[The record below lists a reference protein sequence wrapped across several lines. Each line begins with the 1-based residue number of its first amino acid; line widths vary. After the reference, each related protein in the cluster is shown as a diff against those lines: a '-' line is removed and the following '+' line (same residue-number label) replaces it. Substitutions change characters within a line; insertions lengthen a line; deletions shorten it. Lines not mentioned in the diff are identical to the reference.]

1 MKKPIQ
7 LFKKIKKYIIFNAS
21 EYRFMAFTFLEIWIG
36 FYIMMSIIAFLILT
50 SSPKAIQKVSN
61 DQDALQL
68 AKETLEKDCISH
80 YEVISIVTME
90 DTNITTIIVAT
101 ETLEIALEIDND
113 SAKVVSK
120 ERLIV

>member
-1 MKKPIQ
+1 
-7 LFKKIKKYIIFNAS
+7 
-21 EYRFMAFTFLEIWIG
+21 MAFTFLEIWIG

>member
-1 MKKPIQ
+1 
-7 LFKKIKKYIIFNAS
+7 
-21 EYRFMAFTFLEIWIG
+21 MAFTFLEIWIG
-36 FYIMMSIIAFLILT
+36 FYMMMSIIAFLILT
-50 SSPKAIQKVSN
+50 SSPKTIQKVSN
-61 DQDALQL
+61 DQAALQL

-113 SAKVVSK
+113 SAKVVNK

>member
-1 MKKPIQ
+1 
-7 LFKKIKKYIIFNAS
+7 
-21 EYRFMAFTFLEIWIG
+21 MAITFLEIWIG
-36 FYIMMSIIAFLILT
+36 FYIMMCIIALLILT

-61 DQDALQL
+61 DQAALQL
-68 AKETLEKDCISH
+68 AKETLEKDDISH
-80 YEVISIVTME
+80 YEVISIVTMD

-113 SAKVVSK
+113 SVKVVNK